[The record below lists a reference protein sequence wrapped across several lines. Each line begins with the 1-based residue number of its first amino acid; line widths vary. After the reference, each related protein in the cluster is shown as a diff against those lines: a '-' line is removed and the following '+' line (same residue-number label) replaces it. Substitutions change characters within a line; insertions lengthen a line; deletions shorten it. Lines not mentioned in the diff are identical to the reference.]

1 MEHARRTL
9 TVINLSNRGIVEI
22 CLMLACSLQE
32 ETLSL
37 ILSHSFSLS
46 VFLSLLLPLFL
57 VTHVKMGS
65 LLSSMFLSAV
75 RGVWESHFHSS
86 LTLLYLSLP
95 FFFLLSLPFKH
106 ILFFFSLT
114 LPVRFFSLFLVLFLS
129 FFYFFACL
137 YLFLFNLYFF
147 HTSLHLSSA
156 RLLYNPLSL
165 PIIPHDE
172 CSHFLSSYS
181 SRLFFFSLNFSPH
194 HSFYPFS
201 ISHPFLSSLLQ
212 TISRISYVSLA
223 LPSVSIFPSLV
234 FLSLSKIS
242 LSLFLLSKNHLSL
255 HPFSYRLLFFLLH
268 THCYILLSYIYII
281 MSLPLPL
288 HRFYLIPLL
297 IFRHSRSILFI
308 HSYTSSLFHP
318 HHSVF

>member
-1 MEHARRTL
+1 M
-9 TVINLSNRGIVEI
+9 
-22 CLMLACSLQE
+22 
-32 ETLSL
+32 
-37 ILSHSFSLS
+37 
-46 VFLSLLLPLFL
+46 
-57 VTHVKMGS
+57 
-65 LLSSMFLSAV
+65 
-75 RGVWESHFHSS
+75 
-86 LTLLYLSLP
+86 
-95 FFFLLSLPFKH
+95 
-106 ILFFFSLT
+106 FFFSLT

-242 LSLFLLSKNHLSL
+242 LSLLSKNHLSL

>member
-181 SRLFFFSLNFSPH
+181 SRLFFFFSE
-194 HSFYPFS
+194 
-201 ISHPFLSSLLQ
+201 LQ
-212 TISRISYVSLA
+212 PT
-223 LPSVSIFPSLV
+223 
-234 FLSLSKIS
+234 
-242 LSLFLLSKNHLSL
+242 SLFLSFLHFSSFPFFSSSNHLA
-255 HPFSYRLLFFLLH
+255 H
-268 THCYILLSYIYII
+268 
-281 MSLPLPL
+281 
-288 HRFYLIPLL
+288 
-297 IFRHSRSILFI
+297 
-308 HSYTSSLFHP
+308 
-318 HHSVF
+318 

>member
-1 MEHARRTL
+1 MHAFIFFCLISTFSTRL
-9 TVINLSNRGIVEI
+9 YI
-22 CLMLACSLQE
+22 CL
-32 ETLSL
+32 
-37 ILSHSFSLS
+37 
-46 VFLSLLLPLFL
+46 LLGYSI
-57 VTHVKMGS
+57 T
-65 LLSSMFLSAV
+65 
-75 RGVWESHFHSS
+75 
-86 LTLLYLSLP
+86 
-95 FFFLLSLPFKH
+95 
-106 ILFFFSLT
+106 
-114 LPVRFFSLFLVLFLS
+114 LFLS
-129 FFYFFACL
+129 PSSHTTNVHTFF
-137 YLFLFNLYFF
+137 
-147 HTSLHLSSA
+147 
-156 RLLYNPLSL
+156 L
-165 PIIPHDE
+165 PTALV
-172 CSHFLSSYS
+172 C
-181 SRLFFFSLNFSPH
+181 FFFSLNFSPH